1 MASTTVFPQ
10 HYGIVVCLSQL
21 QCKGVCTALLLRPW
35 RVAAIAS
42 FMPYVSIQCRVIT
55 YLISPCSDLLMVET
69 IEYDMLICGSGLA
82 GLRAAIAAAKTA
94 PSLKIAIVSKLQVM
108 RSHSVS
114 AEGGT
119 AAVIFEDEGDTIE
132 SHVYDTV
139 KGSDFL
145 ADQDVAERLCVEM
158 PREIHQ
164 LDHWGM
170 PWSRRKDGR
179 IDQRNFGG
187 YSFPRATFASDKVGF
202 FEMQTLYDTC
212 QKFDNISYLNEW
224 FATSIVHDGKK
235 FVGITAIEIG
245 SGTFY
250 SIKAKSLVIATGGA
264 GRMYSF
270 STYALS
276 STPDGLDMGLRAGM
290 ALKDMEFVQFHPT
303 GILPSG
309 ILITEGARGEGGYL
323 LNNRGERFMK
333 RYAASKMELAPRDIV
348 SRSVMTEIKEG
359 RGFKHETGVECMKLD
374 LRHIGDERIKEK
386 LGGIREISI
395 KFSGVDPAADL
406 LDIRPV
412 CHYMMG
418 GLHTNIDGATEIQGV
433 WAAGEAACNSVHG
446 SNRLGAN
453 STSECIVW
461 GRITG
466 EQAAR
471 YALEQSSASRPP
483 WPHHLVAAEEKR
495 IYDEIFRGG
504 GHVNPYEIRQKL
516 TDTLN
521 EKAYVYRSGQ
531 SLVEGLRIIRDL
543 RKQAWKHVDDKASEY
558 NTNFVN
564 VMEIDSMFRVAEIV
578 LVGAINRKE
587 SRGAHARIDYPKR
600 DDENFLHHT
609 LAYYD
614 LEGPIMKT
622 HPVTITKYKP
632 VERKY

>member
-1 MASTTVFPQ
+1 MVD
-10 HYGIVVCLSQL
+10 
-21 QCKGVCTALLLRPW
+21 
-35 RVAAIAS
+35 
-42 FMPYVSIQCRVIT
+42 SIEFD
-55 YLISPCSDLLMVET
+55 LI
-69 IEYDMLICGSGLA
+69 ICGSGLA
-82 GLRAAIAAAKTA
+82 GLRAAIAAAKKG
-94 PSLKIAIVSKLQVM
+94 PHLKIGIVSKLQVM

-119 AAVIFEDEGDTIE
+119 AAVIQEDAGDTIE

-158 PREIHQ
+158 PQEIHQ

-170 PWSRRKDGR
+170 PWSRKEDGR

-187 YSFPRATFASDKVGF
+187 YSFPRATYASDKVGF

-212 QKFDNISYLNEW
+212 QKHENIEYLNEW

-235 FVGITAIEIG
+235 FMGLTAIELG

-250 SIKAKSLVIATGGA
+250 TIKGKALIIATGGA
-264 GRMYSF
+264 GRLYSF

-323 LNNRGERFMK
+323 LNNKGERFMK
-333 RYAASKMELAPRDIV
+333 TYASSKMELAPRDIV
-348 SRSVMTEIKEG
+348 SRSIMTEIQEG
-359 RGFKHETGVECMKLD
+359 RGFKHETGVDCMKLD
-374 LRHIGDERIKEK
+374 LRHLGDEKIKEK

-395 KFSGVDPAADL
+395 KFSGIDPAEEL

-418 GLHTNIDGATEIQGV
+418 GLHTDIDGATEIQGV

-461 GRITG
+461 GKITG
-466 EQAAR
+466 ELAAE
-471 YALEQSSASRPP
+471 YAMNNTTADQ

-495 IYDEIFRGG
+495 IYDGIFRGNG
-504 GHVNPYEIRQKL
+504 DANPYEIRQEL
-516 TDTLN
+516 TDVMN
-521 EKAYVYRSGQ
+521 EKAYVYRNETD
-531 SLVEGLRIIRDL
+531 LVAGLKRIREL
-543 RKQAWKHVDDKASEY
+543 KAQTWKHVDDKAKEY
-558 NTNFVN
+558 NTNFSN
-564 VMEIDSMFRVAEIV
+564 VMELDSMFRVAEIV
-578 LVGAINRKE
+578 LIGAINRKE
-587 SRGAHARIDYPKR
+587 SRGAHARTDYTKR
-600 DDENFLHHT
+600 DDANFLHHT

-614 LEGPIMKT
+614 PNEPIMKT
-622 HPVTITKYKP
+622 HPVTITKYQP

>member
-1 MASTTVFPQ
+1 
-10 HYGIVVCLSQL
+10 
-21 QCKGVCTALLLRPW
+21 
-35 RVAAIAS
+35 
-42 FMPYVSIQCRVIT
+42 
-55 YLISPCSDLLMVET
+55 MVES
-69 IEYDMLICGSGLA
+69 IEFDLVICGSGLA
-82 GLRAAIAAAKTA
+82 GLRAAIAAAKRGA
-94 PSLKIAIVSKLQVM
+94 GLRIAIVSKLQVM

-119 AAVIFEDEGDTIE
+119 AAVLFEDEGDTIE
-132 SHVYDTV
+132 SHIYDTV

-158 PREIHQ
+158 PKEIHQ
-164 LDHWGM
+164 LEHWGM
-170 PWSRRKDGR
+170 PWSRRENGR

-187 YSFPRATFASDKVGF
+187 YSFPRATYASDKVGF

-212 QKFDNISYLNEW
+212 QKFDNIEYLNEW
-224 FATSIVHDGKK
+224 FVTSIIHDGRR
-235 FVGITAIEIG
+235 FMGVTAIELG

-250 SIKAKSLVIATGGA
+250 TIKAKALIIATGGA
-264 GRMYSF
+264 GRLYSF

-323 LNNRGERFMK
+323 LNNQGERFMK
-333 RYAASKMELAPRDIV
+333 NYAAEKMELAPRDIV
-348 SRSVMTEIKEG
+348 SRSIMTEIQEG
-359 RGFKHETGVECMKLD
+359 RGFKHETGVDCMKLD
-374 LRHIGDERIKEK
+374 LRHLGDEKIKEK

-395 KFSGVDPAADL
+395 KFSGIDPAQDL

-418 GLHTNIDGATEIQGV
+418 GLHTDIEGATEIQGV

-466 EQAAR
+466 ELAVDYIAKGVP
-471 YALEQSSASRPP
+471 ESP
-483 WPHHLVAAEEKR
+483 WPYHLVAAEESR
-495 IYDEIFRGG
+495 IYDEIFRGNG
-504 GHVNPYEIRQKL
+504 GANPYEIRQTL
-516 TDTLN
+516 TDIMN
-521 EKAYVYRSGQ
+521 EKAYVYRNGTD
-531 SLVEGLRIIRDL
+531 LVDGLKQVRDL
-543 RKQAWKHVDDKASEY
+543 RDQTWKHVDDKAKEY
-558 NTNFVN
+558 NTNFVH
-564 VMEIDSMFRVAEIV
+564 VMELDSMFRVAEII
-578 LVGAINRKE
+578 LIGAINRRE
-587 SRGAHARIDYPKR
+587 SRGAHSRTDYPRR
-600 DDENFLHHT
+600 DDAHFLHHT

-614 LEGPIMKT
+614 PAEPIMRT
-622 HPVTITKYKP
+622 FPVTITNYQP
-632 VERKY
+632 VERRY

>member
-1 MASTTVFPQ
+1 MVD
-10 HYGIVVCLSQL
+10 
-21 QCKGVCTALLLRPW
+21 
-35 RVAAIAS
+35 
-42 FMPYVSIQCRVIT
+42 SIEFD
-55 YLISPCSDLLMVET
+55 LI
-69 IEYDMLICGSGLA
+69 ICGSGLA
-82 GLRAAIAAAKTA
+82 GLRAAIAAAKKG
-94 PSLKIAIVSKLQVM
+94 PHLKIGVVSKVQVM

-119 AAVIFEDEGDTIE
+119 AAVIQEDAGDTIE

-158 PREIHQ
+158 PKEIHQ
-164 LDHWGM
+164 LEHWGM
-170 PWSRRKDGR
+170 PWSRKEDGR

-187 YSFPRATFASDKVGF
+187 YSFPRATYASDKVGF

-212 QKFDNISYLNEW
+212 QKFENIEYLNEW
-224 FATSIVHDGKK
+224 FATSIIHDGKK
-235 FVGITAIEIG
+235 FMGLTAIELS

-250 SIKAKSLVIATGGA
+250 TIKGKALIIATGGA
-264 GRMYSF
+264 GRLYSF

-276 STPDGLDMGLRAGM
+276 STPDGLDMGYRAGM

-323 LNNRGERFMK
+323 LNNKGERFMK
-333 RYAASKMELAPRDIV
+333 TYAESKMELAPRDIV
-348 SRSVMTEIKEG
+348 SRSIMTEIEQG
-359 RGFKHETGVECMKLD
+359 RGFKHETGVDCMKLD
-374 LRHIGDERIKEK
+374 LRHLGDEKIKEK

-395 KFSGVDPAADL
+395 RFSGIDPSKDL

-418 GLHTNIDGATEIQGV
+418 GLHTDIDGATEIQGV

-461 GRITG
+461 GKITG
-466 EQAAR
+466 ELAAE
-471 YALEQSSASRPP
+471 YAMNNNTSDQ

-495 IYDEIFRGG
+495 IYDGIFRGRG
-504 GHVNPYEIRQKL
+504 DANPYEIRQQL
-516 TDTLN
+516 TDTMN
-521 EKAYVYRSGQ
+521 EKAYVYKNETD
-531 SLVEGLRIIRDL
+531 LVEGLKKIREL
-543 RKQAWKHVDDKASEY
+543 KSQTWKHVDDKAKEY
-558 NTNFVN
+558 NTNFSN
-564 VMEIDSMFRVAEIV
+564 VMELDSMFRVAEIV
-578 LVGAINRKE
+578 LLGAINRKE
-587 SRGAHARIDYPKR
+587 SRGAHARTDYPKR
-600 DDENFLHHT
+600 DDPNFLHHT

-614 LEGPIMKT
+614 PNEPIMKK
-622 HPVTITKYKP
+622 HPVTITKYQP

>member
-1 MASTTVFPQ
+1 MTDS
-10 HYGIVVCLSQL
+10 LS
-21 QCKGVCTALLLRPW
+21 
-35 RVAAIAS
+35 
-42 FMPYVSIQCRVIT
+42 FDVI
-55 YLISPCSDLLMVET
+55 
-69 IEYDMLICGSGLA
+69 ICGSGLA
-82 GLRAAIAAAKTA
+82 GLRAAISAAKTS
-94 PSLKIAIVSKLQVM
+94 PQLRIGVISKLQVM

-119 AAVIFEDEGDTIE
+119 AAVLFEDEGDTIE

-158 PREIHQ
+158 PREVYQ
-164 LDHWGM
+164 LEHWGM
-170 PWSRRKDGR
+170 PWSRRDDGR
-179 IDQRNFGG
+179 VDQRNFGG
-187 YSFPRATFASDKVGF
+187 YSFPRATYASDKVGF

-212 QKFDNISYLNEW
+212 QKFDNIEYLNEW
-224 FATSIVHDGKK
+224 FVTSILHDGKR
-235 FVGITAIEIG
+235 FAGLTAIEIS

-250 SIKAKSLVIATGGA
+250 AVKGKSLVIATGGA
-264 GRMYSF
+264 GRLYSF

-276 STPDGLDMGLRAGM
+276 STPDGLDMGYRAGM

-323 LNNRGERFMK
+323 VNSDGERFMK
-333 RYAASKMELAPRDIV
+333 RYAPGKMELAPRDIV
-348 SRSVMTEIKEG
+348 SRSIMTEIMEG
-359 RGFKHETGVECMKLD
+359 RGFKHDTGVDCMKLD

-395 KFSGVDPAADL
+395 KFSGVDPADEI

-418 GLHTNIDGATEIQGV
+418 GLHSDIDGATEIQGV
-433 WAAGEAACNSVHG
+433 WVAGEAACNSVHG

-466 EQAAR
+466 ELAAR
-471 YALEQSSASRPP
+471 YAQNAKDVAD
-483 WPHHLVAAEEKR
+483 WPGHLIAAEEKR
-495 IYDEIFRGG
+495 IYDGIFRGRG
-504 GHVNPYEIRQKL
+504 QANPYEIRQQL
-516 TDTLN
+516 TDTMN
-521 EKAYVYRSGQ
+521 DKAYVYRDEKG
-531 SLVEGLRIIRDL
+531 LTEGLRAVRRL
-543 RKQAWKHVDDKASEY
+543 WKETWKHVDDKENRY
-558 NTNFVN
+558 NTNFTN
-564 VMEIDSMFRVAEIV
+564 VMELDSMFRMAEII
-578 LVGAINRKE
+578 LIGAINRKE
-587 SRGAHARIDYPKR
+587 SRGAHARTDYAKR
-600 DDENFLHHT
+600 DDLNYLHHT

-614 LEGPIMKT
+614 PAEPIMKK
-622 HPVTITKYKP
+622 HPVTITRYKP